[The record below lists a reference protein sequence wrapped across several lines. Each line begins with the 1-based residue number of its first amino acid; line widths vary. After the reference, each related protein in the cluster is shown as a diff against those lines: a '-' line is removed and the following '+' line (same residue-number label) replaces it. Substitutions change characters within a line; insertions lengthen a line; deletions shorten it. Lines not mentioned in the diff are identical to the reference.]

1 MPHTETLTFE
11 SARVLHALCAGDE
24 NNFREVEKVLKV
36 KLATRDTHLK
46 IQGKKEGLETV
57 KMLFHHLQAA
67 RNRGVILRRHEF
79 RFILEAVKSGQEQK
93 LDALW
98 STRVHIPSRRA
109 PVAPRT
115 FLQRDYLEAIDK
127 NDLVFGLGCAGTGK
141 TYLAVAKAVEALKQE
156 KVERIILTRPAVEA
170 GEALGFLPGD
180 FQEKLTP
187 YLRPLYDALHDLLG
201 VEASERL
208 EERGVLEIAP
218 LAYMRGRTLE
228 NAFIIL
234 DEAQN
239 TTTEQMFMLL
249 TRLGI
254 GSKCVVTGD
263 PTQVDLPH
271 HQKSGLAEAA
281 QALNDVAGVALI
293 RFQEIDIVRHELVA
307 DIILAYK
314 EYRGARQTSAVL

>member
-11 SARVLHALCAGDE
+11 SARTLHALCAGDE
-24 NNFREVEKVLKV
+24 ANLRMVEKALKI
-36 KLATRDTHLK
+36 KLASRDTHLK
-46 IQGKKEGLETV
+46 IQGKEEGIETAKE
-57 KMLFHHLQAA
+57 FFRQLQAA
-67 RNRGVILRRHEF
+67 RLRGVVIRRHEF
-79 RFILEAVKSGQEQK
+79 RYILEAVKSGQAQK

-98 STRVHIPSRRA
+98 SARIHIPSRRA

-115 FLQRDYLEAIDK
+115 FLQRDYLEAIDQ

-156 KVERIILTRPAVEA
+156 KVERIVLTRPAVEA
-170 GEALGFLPGD
+170 GEALGFLPGV
-180 FQEKLTP
+180 FQEKLMP
-187 YLRPLYDALHDLLG
+187 YLRPLYDALNDILG
-201 VEASERL
+201 IEAVERYT
-208 EERGVLEIAP
+208 ERGVLEIAP

-249 TRLGI
+249 TRLGV

-271 HQKSGLAEAA
+271 RQKSGLAEAA
-281 QALNDVAGVALI
+281 QALSGVPGVALI
-293 RFQEIDIVRHELVA
+293 RFQEMDIVRHELVA

-314 EYRGARQTSAVL
+314 EYRGARQTSAGL